1 MLPYFRKET
10 KMSYCCIKDAEVV
23 PVLGSD
29 CSLFVLE
36 GIFFS
41 PDSADI
47 LANKT
52 KVVLCQF
59 LSQVMELVW

>member
-1 MLPYFRKET
+1 
-10 KMSYCCIKDAEVV
+10 MSDCCIKNAEVV
-23 PVLGSD
+23 PVLESD
-29 CSLFVLE
+29 HSLFGLE

-52 KVVLCQF
+52 KVASLIFC
-59 LSQVMELVW
+59 LR